1 MNPFFLFP
9 MDHALQALV
18 AVIACFLF
26 IVTVFITF
34 WVFQCRKPKKTQQA
48 LKPKS
53 TTELSFTTV
62 DDSVSFDPTFQ
73 FSMIELRAATKDFS
87 ADFIIGDGRFCLVY
101 KAKFSNSVTMTI
113 KRLNPDAFKGSREFC
128 TEMVTLGM
136 LRHPNI
142 VKILGY
148 CMTGFDRLRIYEFS
162 QNDCLDPVVAAG
174 TQWFDRPHPRYPGG
188 PGFRL

>member
-1 MNPFFLFP
+1 
-9 MDHALQALV
+9 
-18 AVIACFLF
+18 
-26 IVTVFITF
+26 
-34 WVFQCRKPKKTQQA
+34 
-48 LKPKS
+48 
-53 TTELSFTTV
+53 
-62 DDSVSFDPTFQ
+62 
-73 FSMIELRAATKDFS
+73 MIELRAATKDFS
-87 ADFIIGDGRFCLVY
+87 ADFTIGDGRFCLVY
-101 KAKFSNSVTMTI
+101 KAKLSNSVTMTI

-148 CMTGFDRLRIYEFS
+148 CMRLRIYEFS

-188 PGFRL
+188 PGFRLWGVWLMASFFCMVWTLFIGILSPAMCSWTPIFSPIFLISVSQAEIAPLLMHPTNLRAQ